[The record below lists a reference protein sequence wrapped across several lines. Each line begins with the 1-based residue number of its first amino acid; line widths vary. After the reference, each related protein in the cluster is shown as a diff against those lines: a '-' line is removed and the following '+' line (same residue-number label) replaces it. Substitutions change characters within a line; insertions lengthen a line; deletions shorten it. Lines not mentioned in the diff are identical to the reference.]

1 MKTKLLN
8 YWEIVHSSY
17 WFLPALMTGLA
28 IGLSFL
34 TVALDHLAVSERPE
48 LLVWVYTGGADGV
61 RTLLST
67 LAGSM
72 ITMAS
77 VTFSITIVALS
88 LASSQFGPRLLVNF
102 MRDTGNQV
110 VLGTFIAT
118 FIYSLLVLR
127 TVRSVGENTF
137 VPHIS
142 VTVAVLLALVSLGLF
157 IYFIHHVSVSI
168 QAQNVIASVERELNR
183 AIERLFPEKKSD
195 LAFEYELRHE
205 DDVPDNFDQDAQ
217 PVTAMHSGYLQ
228 SIDNEGLM
236 KLTIEHDLLLRLEYR
251 PGNFIA
257 SGNNLVK
264 VWPNERFEEGLSE
277 KINDTFIF
285 GAQRLRLQDV
295 EFEIDQLVEIA
306 LRALS
311 PGINDPFTAMA
322 CIDRL
327 GVALAHL
334 AERQI
339 PSGYRYDD
347 KNKLRL
353 MADAVTFEGLVETAF
368 NQIRQ
373 FCRSSP
379 AVTIRLL
386 ETIAVIAAHAGTQ
399 AEREALRQQAKMI
412 KQGSDEA
419 IPEEHDR
426 QDVEERYQII
436 DRILEQSRD
445 SC

>member
-1 MKTKLLN
+1 MRTRLLN
-8 YWEIVHSSY
+8 YWEIVRSSY
-17 WFLPALMTGLA
+17 WFLPALMTALA

-34 TVALDHLAVSERPE
+34 TVTVDQLAISERSE
-48 LLVWVYTGGADGV
+48 LPAWAYTGGADGV

-72 ITMAS
+72 ITMVS

-88 LASSQFGPRLLVNF
+88 LASSQFGPRLLNNF
-102 MRDTGNQV
+102 MRDTGNQMV
-110 VLGTFIAT
+110 MGTFIAT
-118 FIYSLLVLR
+118 FVYSLLVLR
-127 TVRSVGENTF
+127 TVRSVDENTF

-142 VTVAVLLALVSLGLF
+142 VTVAFFLALASLGLF

-168 QAQNVIASVERELNR
+168 HIQNVIASVERELY
-183 AIERLFPEKKSD
+183 AAVERLFPEKKSH
-195 LAFEYELRHE
+195 LAFEYQMRNE
-205 DDVPDNFDQDAQ
+205 DDVPEDFDQHAQ
-217 PVTAMHSGYLQ
+217 AVTASHSGYLQ

-236 KLTIEHDLLLRLEYR
+236 KLAIEHDLLLRLEHR

-257 SGNNLVK
+257 SDNDLVK
-264 VWPNERFEEGLSE
+264 VWPIEHFEEGLSE
-277 KINDTFIF
+277 KINDAFIF

-295 EFEIDQLVEIA
+295 EFAIDQLVEIA

-322 CIDRL
+322 CVDRL
-327 GVALAHL
+327 GAALAHL

-347 KNKLRL
+347 ENKLRL
-353 MADAVTFEGLVETAF
+353 MANPVTFEGLVEASF

-373 FCRSSP
+373 YGRSSV

-386 ETIAVIAAHAGTQ
+386 ETIAVIAAHATTQ
-399 AEREALRQQAKMI
+399 PEREALRKQAKMI
-412 KQGSDEA
+412 KQGGDEA
-419 IPEEHDR
+419 IPEDHDR
-426 QDVEERYQII
+426 QAVEERYQIVVK
-436 DRILEQSRD
+436 ILEQS
-445 SC
+445 

>member
-1 MKTKLLN
+1 MKTRLLN
-8 YWEIVHSSY
+8 YWEITRSSY
-17 WFLPALMTGLA
+17 WFLPTLLTGLA
-28 IGLSFL
+28 AGLSFL
-34 TVALDHLAVSERPE
+34 TVSIDHLAVSEQPE
-48 LLVWVYTGGADGV
+48 LLAWVYTGGADGV
-61 RTLLST
+61 RTLLAT

-88 LASSQFGPRLLVNF
+88 LASSQFGPRLLNNF

-118 FIYSLLVLR
+118 FVYSLLVLR
-127 TVRSVGENTF
+127 TVRSVDGNTF

-142 VTVAVLLALVSLGLF
+142 VTVAVLLVLASLGLF

-168 QAQNVIASVERELNR
+168 QVQNVIASVERELKT
-183 AIERLFPEKKSD
+183 AIERLFPEKKSYR
-195 LAFEYELRHE
+195 AFEYELRNE
-205 DDVPDNFDQDAQ
+205 DDVPEDFDQNARS
-217 PVTAMHSGYLQ
+217 VSATHSGYLQ
-228 SIDNEGLM
+228 SIDHDGLM
-236 KLTIEHDLLLRLEYR
+236 KMAIEHDLLLGLEHR

-257 SGNNLVK
+257 SGNDLVK
-264 VWPNERFEEGLSE
+264 VWPNEHFEEELSE
-277 KINDTFIF
+277 KLNDAFIL

-295 EFEIDQLVEIA
+295 EFAIDQLVEIA

-322 CIDRL
+322 CVDRL
-327 GVALAHL
+327 GEALAHL

-347 KNKLRL
+347 ENKLRL
-353 MADAVTFEGLVETAF
+353 ISDTVTFEGLVETAF

-373 FCRSSP
+373 YGRSSA

-386 ETIAVIAAHAGTQ
+386 ETIAVIAAHAGTR
-399 AEREALRQQAKMI
+399 AERDALRQQARMI

-419 IPEEHDR
+419 IPEECDR
-426 QDVEERYQII
+426 QVVEEHYQIAMQ
-436 DRILEQSRD
+436 ILDQS
-445 SC
+445 

>member
-1 MKTKLLN
+1 MKIKLLN
-8 YWEIVHSSY
+8 YWEIVRSSY
-17 WFLPALMTGLA
+17 WFVPTLMTGLA

-34 TVALDHLAVSERPE
+34 TVALDHFVVSQNLEPLARVN
-48 LLVWVYTGGADGV
+48 TGGADGV

-88 LASSQFGPRLLVNF
+88 LASSQFGSRLLINF

-118 FIYSLLVLR
+118 FVYSLMVMR
-127 TVRSVGENTF
+127 TVRSVNEITF

-142 VTVAVLLALVSLGLF
+142 VTVAIFLTLASMGLF
-157 IYFIHHVSVSI
+157 IYFIHHVSISI
-168 QAQNVIASVERELNR
+168 QAQNVIASVERELNT
-183 AIERLFPEKKSD
+183 AIERLFPEKNSY
-195 LAFEYELRHE
+195 LAFEYELRNE
-205 DDVPDNFDQDAQ
+205 DDVPEDFDQTAE
-217 PVTAMHSGYLQ
+217 PVTATNSGYLQ

-236 KLTIEHDLLLRLEYR
+236 KLAIEHDLLLRLEHR

-257 SGNNLVK
+257 SESDLVK
-264 VWPNERFEEGLSE
+264 VWPNGRFEEGLNE
-277 KINDTFIF
+277 KINGAFIL

-295 EFEIDQLVEIA
+295 EFAIDQLVEIA
-306 LRALS
+306 VRALS

-322 CIDRL
+322 CVDRL
-327 GVALAHL
+327 GVALTHL

-347 KNKLRL
+347 ENTLRL
-353 MADAVTFEGLVETAF
+353 MADSVTFAGLVEASF

-373 FCRSSP
+373 YGRSSV

-386 ETIAVIAAHAGTQ
+386 ETIAVIAAHAHTQ
-399 AEREALRQQAKMI
+399 TEREALRQQAKMI
-412 KQGSDEA
+412 KQGSDTA

-426 QDVEERYQII
+426 QDIEERYQIVI
-436 DRILEQSRD
+436 RILDQS
-445 SC
+445 

>member
-1 MKTKLLN
+1 MKTRLLN
-8 YWEIVHSSY
+8 YWEIVRSSY

-34 TVALDHLAVSERPE
+34 TIAVDHLALSRQTE
-48 LLVWVYTGGADGV
+48 LLTWVYTGGAAGV

-88 LASSQFGPRLLVNF
+88 LASSQFGPRLLNNF

-118 FIYSLLVLR
+118 FVYSLLILR
-127 TVRSVGENTF
+127 TVRSIDDGTF

-142 VTVAVLLALVSLGLF
+142 VTVAVLLALASLGLF

-168 QAQNVIASVERELNR
+168 HVQNVIASVERELNR
-183 AIERLFPEKKSD
+183 AIERLFPEKESYP
-195 LAFEYELRHE
+195 AFEYELRNKN
-205 DDVPDNFDQDAQ
+205 DVPEDFDQNAQ
-217 PVTAMHSGYLQ
+217 PVTAAYSGYLQ

-236 KLTIEHDLLLRLEYR
+236 KLAIKHDLLLGLEHR

-257 SGNNLVK
+257 AGNDLVK
-264 VWPNERFEEGLSE
+264 VWPGERFEQGFNE
-277 KINDTFIF
+277 KINEAFIL

-295 EFEIDQLVEIA
+295 EFAIEQLVEIA

-322 CIDRL
+322 CVDRL

-334 AERQI
+334 AERRI

-347 KNKLRL
+347 ENNLRL
-353 MADAVTFEGLVETAF
+353 MADSVTFEGLVETAF

-373 FCRSSP
+373 YGRSSA

-386 ETIAVIAAHAGTQ
+386 ETIAVIAAHARTQ
-399 AEREALRQQAKMI
+399 TEREVLQRQARMI
-412 KQGSDEA
+412 RHGSENA
-419 IPEEHDR
+419 IPEECDR
-426 QDVEERYQII
+426 QDIKDRYQIVTK
-436 DRILEQSRD
+436 ILEMSVAN
-445 SC
+445 

>member
-1 MKTKLLN
+1 MKTRLLN
-8 YWEIVHSSY
+8 YWEIVRSSY
-17 WFLPALMTGLA
+17 WFIPALMTGLA
-28 IGLSFL
+28 VGLSFL
-34 TVALDHLAVSERPE
+34 MVTIDDLAVSEQTE
-48 LLVWVYTGGADGV
+48 LLAWVYTGGADGV

-88 LASSQFGPRLLVNF
+88 LASSQFGPRLLNNF

-118 FIYSLLVLR
+118 FVYSLLVLR
-127 TVRSVGENTF
+127 TVRNVGDTIF

-142 VTVAVLLALVSLGLF
+142 VTVAVLLALTSLGLF

-168 QAQNVIASVERELNR
+168 HVQNVIASVERELNT
-183 AIERLFPEKKSD
+183 AIERLFPKKND
-195 LAFEYELRHE
+195 YFAFEYELRE
-205 DDVPDNFDQDAQ
+205 KDDVPEDFVENAQ
-217 PVTAMHSGYLQ
+217 PVTAAHSGYLQ
-228 SIDNEGLM
+228 SIDHEGLM
-236 KLTIEHDLLLRLEYR
+236 KLAIKHDLLLGLEHR

-257 SGNNLVK
+257 SGNDLVK
-264 VWPNERFEEGLSE
+264 VWPNGRFEEELSE
-277 KINDTFIF
+277 KINAAFIF

-295 EFEIDQLVEIA
+295 EFAIDQLVEIA

-322 CIDRL
+322 CVDRL

-347 KNKLRL
+347 ENNLRL
-353 MADAVTFEGLVETAF
+353 IADTVTFRGLIEAAF

-373 FCRSSP
+373 YGRSSA

-386 ETIAVIAAHAGTQ
+386 ETIAVIAAHADRET
-399 AEREALRQQAKMI
+399 EREALRQQARMI

-426 QDVEERYQII
+426 QDIEKRYQIAVN
-436 DRILEQSRD
+436 ILTPS
-445 SC
+445 

>member
-8 YWEIVHSSY
+8 YWEIVRSSY
-17 WFLPALMTGLA
+17 WFLPTLMTGLA

-34 TVALDHLAVSERPE
+34 TVALDHFAVSEHPE

-88 LASSQFGPRLLVNF
+88 LASSQFGPRLLINF

-118 FIYSLLVLR
+118 FVFSLLVLR
-127 TVRSVGENTF
+127 TVRSVDEITF

-142 VTVAVLLALVSLGLF
+142 VTVAVFLALASMGLF
-157 IYFIHHVSVSI
+157 IYFIHHVSISI
-168 QAQNVIASVERELNR
+168 QVQHVIASVERELNT
-183 AIERLFPEKKSD
+183 AIDRLFPDKKSY
-195 LAFEYELRHE
+195 LAFEYELRNE
-205 DDVPDNFDQDAQ
+205 DDVPEDFDQAAE
-217 PVTAMHSGYLQ
+217 PVTATHSGYLQ

-236 KLTIEHDLLLRLEYR
+236 KLAIEHDLLLRLEHR

-257 SGNNLVK
+257 SGSDLIN

-277 KINDTFIF
+277 KINDAFIL
-285 GAQRLRLQDV
+285 GAQRLRIQDV
-295 EFEIDQLVEIA
+295 EFAIDQLVEIA

-311 PGINDPFTAMA
+311 PSINDPFTAMA
-322 CIDRL
+322 CVDRL

-334 AERQI
+334 AEQQI

-347 KNKLRL
+347 ENTLRL
-353 MADAVTFEGLVETAF
+353 IADSVTFEGLVETSF

-373 FCRSSP
+373 YGRSSV

-386 ETIAVIAAHAGTQ
+386 ETIAVIAAHTHTQ
-399 AEREALRQQAKMI
+399 TEREALRQQAKMI

-426 QDVEERYQII
+426 QDVEESYQIVA
-436 DRILEQSRD
+436 RILEQS
-445 SC
+445 

>member
-1 MKTKLLN
+1 MKTRLLN
-8 YWEIVHSSY
+8 YWELVRSSY
-17 WFLPALMTGLA
+17 WFLPTLMTGLA
-28 IGLSFL
+28 IGLSYL
-34 TVALDHLAVSERPE
+34 TVTLDHLAVSTQSE
-48 LLVWVYTGGADGV
+48 LLVWVYGGGADGA
-61 RTLLST
+61 RTFLST

-118 FIYSLLVLR
+118 FVYCLLVLR

-142 VTVAVLLALVSLGLF
+142 VTVAVFMALASLGLF

-168 QAQNVIASVERELNR
+168 QVQNVIASIERELNA
-183 AIERLFPEKKSD
+183 AIERLFPDKKSY
-195 LAFEYELRHE
+195 LSFEYELRNE
-205 DDVPDNFDQDAQ
+205 DDVPDDFDQGAQ
-217 PVTAMHSGYLQ
+217 PVTATNSGYIQ
-228 SIDNEGLM
+228 SIDNESLV
-236 KLTIEHDLLLRLEYR
+236 KLAVEHDLLLRLEHR
-251 PGNFIA
+251 PGNFVA
-257 SGNNLVK
+257 SKNDLVK
-264 VWPNERFEEGLSE
+264 VWPNEHFEERLSE
-277 KINDTFIF
+277 NINKAFTL
-285 GAQRLRLQDV
+285 GAQRLHLQDV
-295 EFEIDQLVEIA
+295 EFAIDQLVEIA

-322 CIDRL
+322 CVDRL

-339 PSGYRYDD
+339 PSGYRYDEED
-347 KNKLRL
+347 KLRL
-353 MADAVTFEGLVETAF
+353 IAHAVTFEGLVETAF

-386 ETIAVIAAHAGTQ
+386 ETIAVIAAHADTQ
-399 AEREALRQQAKMI
+399 TEREALRKQAKMI

-419 IPEEHDR
+419 ISEEHDR

-436 DRILEQSRD
+436 ERILKQP
-445 SC
+445 

>member
-1 MKTKLLN
+1 
-8 YWEIVHSSY
+8 
-17 WFLPALMTGLA
+17 
-28 IGLSFL
+28 
-34 TVALDHLAVSERPE
+34 
-48 LLVWVYTGGADGV
+48 
-61 RTLLST
+61 
-67 LAGSM
+67 
-72 ITMAS
+72 
-77 VTFSITIVALS
+77 VALS
-88 LASSQFGPRLLVNF
+88 LASSQFGPRLLINF

-118 FIYSLLVLR
+118 FVYSLLVLR

-142 VTVAVLLALVSLGLF
+142 VTVAVFLTLASLGLF

-168 QAQNVIASVERELNR
+168 QVQNVIASVERELNT
-183 AIERLFPEKKSD
+183 AIERLFPEKNSH
-195 LAFEYELRHE
+195 LAFEYELRNE
-205 DDVPDNFDQDAQ
+205 DDIPEDFDQNART
-217 PVTAMHSGYLQ
+217 VSATRSGYLQ
-228 SIDNEGLM
+228 SVDNEGLM
-236 KLTIEHDLLLRLEYR
+236 KLAIEHNLLLRLEHR

-257 SGNNLVK
+257 SGNDLVK
-264 VWPNERFEEGLSE
+264 VWPNERFEKELGE
-277 KINDTFIF
+277 KINDAFIF
-285 GAQRLRLQDV
+285 GVQRLRLQDV

-306 LRALS
+306 VRALS

-322 CIDRL
+322 CVDRL

-347 KNKLRL
+347 ENKLRL
-353 MADAVTFEGLVETAF
+353 MADSVTFEGLVETAF

-373 FCRSSP
+373 YGRSSA

-386 ETIAVIAAHAGTQ
+386 ETIAVIAAHTNTQ
-399 AEREALRQQAKMI
+399 MEREALRQQAEMI

-426 QDVEERYQII
+426 QDVEESYQIV
-436 DRILEQSRD
+436 DRILEQS
-445 SC
+445 